1 MSLPPPRLQP
11 RVEGECADH
20 PEPVARPVNPAGP
33 PADTLPSVPWDA
45 DSSLPVGG
53 GDAITS
59 QVNWHLSAP

>member
-1 MSLPPPRLQP
+1 MSLLHPHLHP

-20 PEPVARPVNPAGP
+20 PETVARPVNPAGP
-33 PADTLPSVPWDA
+33 PADTLPWALRDP
-45 DSSLPVGG
+45 DSSLPVGA